1 VRHPAG
7 RPDERIIRPARNPL
21 EWDKLNLKYREL
33 IASSKTQGP
42 ADGLKKNRFVFSL
55 VLTGLIFLV
64 EFAGGFWTGSLAL
77 LSDSAHVFL
86 DVFALGLSYFAI
98 RAASLPPNDRH
109 TYGYHRLQVLA
120 ALANGATLL
129 LIAVE
134 ILREAWSRFRH
145 PAPVS
150 AGPML
155 AIAVVGLVVNLVVAF
170 ALRKHDRDDLN
181 THSAFLHVIGDA
193 AASVGVIGAGVAILI
208 TGAVWLDPL
217 VSALI
222 GLLILFSSGR
232 VLKESVHVL
241 AEGMPEGMT
250 TTGITDVLLRVSGV
264 TEVHDLHVW
273 TVAPGYIALSAH
285 VVIHDQA
292 LSRTAGV
299 MAALKESL
307 RKEFNI
313 RHTTI
318 QFECGNCGQGTSS
331 CPQP

>member
-1 VRHPAG
+1 MDLKNG
-7 RPDERIIRPARNPL
+7 
-21 EWDKLNLKYREL
+21 KLF
-33 IASSKTQGP
+33 ASSEPQGHT
-42 ADGLKKNRFVFSL
+42 LKLKENRFVFSL

-64 EFAGGFWTGSLAL
+64 EFMGGFWTGSLAL

-86 DVFALGLSYFAI
+86 DAFALGLSYFAI
-98 RAASLPPNDRH
+98 RAAALPPNDRH

-155 AIAVVGLVVNLVVAF
+155 AIAVVGLAVNLVVAF

-181 THSAFLHVIGDA
+181 IRSAFLHVIGDA
-193 AASVGVIGAGVAILI
+193 AASVGVIGAGLAILI

-217 VSALI
+217 VSVLI

-250 TTGITDVLLRVSGV
+250 ATGIKDVLRRVSGV
-264 TEVHDLHVW
+264 SEVHDLHVW

-285 VVIHDQA
+285 IVIDDQA
-292 LSRTAGV
+292 ISQTV
-299 MAALKESL
+299 EIMAALKESL
-307 RKEFNI
+307 EKDFNI

-318 QFECGNCGQGTSS
+318 QFECGSCGQGTAS
-331 CPQP
+331 CPKP